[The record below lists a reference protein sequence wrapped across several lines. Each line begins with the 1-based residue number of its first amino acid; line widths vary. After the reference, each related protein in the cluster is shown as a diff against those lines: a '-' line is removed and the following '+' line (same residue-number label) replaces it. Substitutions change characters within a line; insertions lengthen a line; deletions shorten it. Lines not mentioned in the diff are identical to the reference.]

1 MDNIVESLF
10 GLTPFQ
16 VQQQQNAGLN
26 QAADHYANQDPFQRA
41 TGGMFRAGGMLG
53 GAGAQAM
60 GMVNPA
66 VEQAKLTEAMMASG
80 GDLSTSQGLMAK
92 SQQFAAAGDQ
102 RTALK
107 LALAGKA
114 KEKEEQAMLIAR
126 QKEAL
131 AERKQDYI
139 EKEAM
144 DFKKEQLKQQ
154 YDLAK
159 ERAADSRL
167 AAADRVAA
175 QREATAARLQMMQ
188 MGMDMKQS
196 LIDSKKETKDAETA
210 KGLASVDDAV
220 MSLKGHIDELKKG
233 GGMTS
238 TDNGVLGNMSAY
250 AKTTGVGQMLGSM
263 GGTTN
268 QRNRDSMLMTR
279 PLLLASIM
287 KAQGMSA
294 KQMDSNT
301 ELKLWLSTATDPTKG
316 YEANVEALNSIA
328 KKYGSGAILEDSNS
342 KGKGLTQ
349 AQSEAQA
356 AIAKGADKA
365 KVNARLKSMGEAEI
379 P

>member
-66 VEQAKLTEAMMASG
+66 VEQAKLTEAMMAQG

-114 KEKEEQAMLIAR
+114 KEKEEQAMLIAQ
-126 QKEAL
+126 QKEDL
-131 AERKQDYI
+131 AARKQDFT
-139 EKEAM
+139 ETEAM
-144 DFKKEQLKQQ
+144 NFKREQLKQQ

-159 ERAADSRL
+159 ERAADARL
-167 AAADRVAA
+167 SAQERVAA
-175 QREATAARLQMMQ
+175 QREATAARVQMAQ
-188 MGMDMKQS
+188 MSLDMKQS
-196 LIDSKKETKDAETA
+196 LIDA
-210 KGLASVDDAV
+210 KTDVKATDKARGVASVDDAV
-220 MSLKGHIDELKKG
+220 MSLKGHIDALKEG
-233 GGMTS
+233 DGMTS
-238 TDNGVLGNMSAY
+238 TSNGVLGNISAY
-250 AKTTGVGQMLGSM
+250 SKTTGLGQMLGSM

-287 KAQGMSA
+287 KAEGMSA

-316 YEANVEALNSIA
+316 YEANLEALNNIA
-328 KKYGSGAILEDSNS
+328 KKYGSGALMGGNESS
-342 KGKGLTQ
+342 GKI
-349 AQSEAQA
+349 SA
-356 AIAKGADKA
+356 AKPQERTF
-365 KVNARLKSMGEAEI
+365 KVIR
-379 P
+379 

>member
-26 QAADHYANQDPFQRA
+26 QAADHYASQDPFQRA

-60 GMVNPA
+60 GMVNPQM
-66 VEQAKLTEAMMASG
+66 EQAKLTEAMMAS

-316 YEANVEALNSIA
+316 YEANLEALNNIA
-328 KKYGSGAILEDSNS
+328 KKYGSGALMGGNESS
-342 KGKGLTQ
+342 GKI
-349 AQSEAQA
+349 SA
-356 AIAKGADKA
+356 AKPQERTF
-365 KVNARLKSMGEAEI
+365 KVIR
-379 P
+379 